1 MGHDFGATFYD
12 LIYKTGIPYVQASRT
27 IMNLTPPKEMTTAT
41 TTTTTSLAEK
51 PDRST
56 IKSSRSK
63 RSKKKKKKGNGRAKT
78 AESGKR
84 R

>member
-27 IMNLTPPKEMTTAT
+27 IMNLTPPKEMSAA

>member
-27 IMNLTPPKEMTTAT
+27 IMNLTPPKEMTTAAT
-41 TTTTTSLAEK
+41 TTTTTAEK

>member
-27 IMNLTPPKEMTTAT
+27 IMNLTPPKEMSTA

>member
-41 TTTTTSLAEK
+41 TITTSLAEK

>member
-41 TTTTTSLAEK
+41 TTTTSLAEK

-63 RSKKKKKKGNGRAKT
+63 RSKKKKKKGNARAKT

>member
-27 IMNLTPPKEMTTAT
+27 IMNLTPPKEMATAT
-41 TTTTTSLAEK
+41 TTTTTTAEK

-56 IKSSRSK
+56 IKSLRSK

>member
-41 TTTTTSLAEK
+41 TTTTSLAEK